1 MKRPSNTLE
10 EQAVATGVYF
20 GYSKEEARNGKKL
33 GEPVNTFPCNSG
45 LILNVRGQSEEE
57 FDSVA
62 MAMTISHSL
71 TAHFISNNTYDML
84 LIRSERNEDTK
95 GLWREQL

>member
-1 MKRPSNTLE
+1 MLNRE
-10 EQAVATGVYF
+10 
-20 GYSKEEARNGKKL
+20 GKIL

-45 LILNVRGQSEEE
+45 LILNVVGESQENFEN
-57 FDSVA
+57 VA
-62 MAMTISHSL
+62 IGMTMSHSL

-95 GLWREQL
+95 GLWRE